1 MLGMGAL
8 KTRKKPQRTNSE
20 CMDRGYVKL
29 YRKSIDSQV
38 FANMGLWQVWCWCL
52 MKASHKEKWVPIKTG
67 RGETEVLLQ
76 PGQFIFGRK
85 SASKKLKMKPST
97 IQDRMRKLQNMQNL
111 VIQPVTHYSIITI
124 LNWDIY
130 NTQENKSDT
139 DPVTH
144 PTTIR
149 QPSDTKK
156 NNKNNKKIKEIYKE
170 KFGEF
175 KNVLLTQDE
184 LKKLILK
191 INNDKTQQ
199 MIERL
204 SGYLESSGKRYK
216 SHYATILN
224 WIRKDEDVG
233 KVKPTTYAQAQD
245 LERRERAKW
254 LLGEMED
261 EKNNQG
267 TDEVIPLLPSD

>member
-1 MLGMGAL
+1 
-8 KTRKKPQRTNSE
+8 
-20 CMDRGYVKL
+20 MDRGYVKL

-52 MKASHKEKWVPIKTG
+52 MKATHKEKWVPIKTG
-67 RGETEVLLQ
+67 RGETEVLLK

-85 SASKKLKMKPST
+85 SAAKKLKMKPST

-156 NNKNNKKIKEIYKE
+156 NNKNNKKE
-170 KFGEF
+170 K
-175 KNVLLTQDE
+175 
-184 LKKLILK
+184 K
-191 INNDKTQQ
+191 INKRKFVPPNIDEVIKFFTDN
-199 MIERL
+199 
-204 SGYLESSGKRYK
+204 GHTKESAIHAFKYYDDAEPPWTDSRGNKVRGWKQKMRGVWFKPENKIGK
-216 SHYATILN
+216 SADI
-224 WIRKDEDVG
+224 
-233 KVKPTTYAQAQD
+233 KPTTYAQAQD
-245 LERRERAKW
+245 AERRERAKW
-254 LLGEMED
+254 LLGEMKD
-261 EKNNQG
+261 EKNNEG
-267 TDEVIPLLPSD
+267 IDKTIPLLPGD